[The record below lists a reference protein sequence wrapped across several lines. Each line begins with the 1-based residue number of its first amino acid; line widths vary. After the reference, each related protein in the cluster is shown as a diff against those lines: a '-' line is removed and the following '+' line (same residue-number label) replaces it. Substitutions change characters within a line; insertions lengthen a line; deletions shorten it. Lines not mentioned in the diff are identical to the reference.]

1 MEASISESPSHS
13 IKLEY
18 SQNGTQVV
26 LLWEQIG
33 EDYLLQTAFDEN
45 GGIIDQVLSR
55 LSGRTL
61 RDSVDSFVERNG
73 IEPRESVFE
82 EVKLKKACPKCSKMD
97 LVRVAES
104 TSTASAIP
112 VMPIYIC
119 RSCGS
124 KSYYLTDAYLAKL
137 VVKNKEL
144 FDPAELEDLSRLG
157 EEAFMKELREYIL
170 RVFAAKKIS
179 NIR

>member
-18 SQNGTQVV
+18 LQNGVQIV

-33 EDYLLQTAFDEN
+33 GDYALQTAFDAN
-45 GGIIDQVLSR
+45 GGIIDQVLSK

-61 RDSVDSFVERNG
+61 RDSVDGFIERNG

-82 EVKLKKACPKCSKMD
+82 EVKLKKSCPKCGKMD
-97 LVRVAES
+97 LVRAAES
-104 TSTASAIP
+104 AGNASAIP

-119 RSCGS
+119 GSCGS

-144 FDPAELEDLSRLG
+144 FDPKELADIDRLG
-157 EEAFMKELREYIL
+157 EEAFMKELREYIV